1 MIEYELQRLRSAEL
15 LRRAEDERLARVAVR
30 GRRAARREEE
40 ARRAATTEAHT
51 DGTRRHRLPRAA

>member
-51 DGTRRHRLPRAA
+51 DRPRRHRLPRAA